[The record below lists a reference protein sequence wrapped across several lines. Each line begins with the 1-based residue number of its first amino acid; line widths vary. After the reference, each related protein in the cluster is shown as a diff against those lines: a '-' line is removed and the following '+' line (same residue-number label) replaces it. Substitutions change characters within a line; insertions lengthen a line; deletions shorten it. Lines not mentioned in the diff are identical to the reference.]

1 MANTINFILTN
12 AANELIPKI
21 LNGKTL
27 NFTRMAVGDGF
38 SYDTTVARGF
48 KNLVNEVLSIDIT
61 KNEILTSSSVRI
73 TSAFKNTDVQKEFYY
88 REVGLFAQ
96 DPDTG
101 EEVLYAYGNR
111 NDAAEL
117 ITPTGSNVVTKQ
129 LIFIIAVGDSANVT
143 FNVNADVYALQSDML
158 NVQEKLKQFET
169 GKSNKDLSNTGMI
182 TNCLL
187 EVPQR
192 IKYELKDGVLTIKAG
207 TVLIVPYGTVD
218 LSATHTVGS
227 NFLHQNYK
235 VVYTQYDSDGKF
247 FVWVELQEDLIHTT
261 QGILTESGMEFIL
274 PEMNWATDWGLES
287 ILSGET
293 PPTGNRFF
301 YNTQTNYVEWYDNNK
316 IIHLGF
322 SLPIMITNKENGIPT
337 SITQVFNGMGYIGST
352 IWVDKGVKGLIPNGI
367 NKDGTLANIN
377 TGTQELYMVTMDSIF
392 NGPYIMSLT
401 TGPEYSIAELYHKH
415 ADYVYRQNEKPQG
428 FDKWWYH
435 VSENQWKYIHEN
447 GEIANYWWLDVCI
460 CNIKNGIITSLTPF
474 ETFNAVNKSS
484 DKQWLSGL
492 GMPSE
497 KYIDLAIDMTTQYHA
512 PANGYYVLKGYSTA
526 SGYLALYNTALDIY
540 DARYAP
546 YTGALV
552 TPIIKVR
559 KGDVIMLEGDL
570 VYSNASFRFYYA
582 QGEVN

>member
-48 KNLVNEVLSIDIT
+48 KTLANEVLSIDIT

-88 REVGLFAQ
+88 REVGLYAQ

-158 NVQEKLKQFET
+158 NVQENLKQFET
-169 GKSNKDLSNTGMI
+169 GKANKDLSNTGMI

-352 IWVDKGVKGLIPNGI
+352 VFVLPGVKGLIPNGR
-367 NKDGTLANIN
+367 NADGTFNNVEYTTNQIVTFIAS
-377 TGTQELYMVTMDSIF
+377 TGTTAFKYIKFLNPSNLTGYRGIKQSIF
-392 NGPYIMSLT
+392 SGLDKDKPVQGNSIYYATDTNFYYQISDGVTNKVELFPIMAYDWNGS
-401 TGPEYSIAELYHKH
+401 K
-415 ADYVYRQNEKPQG
+415 
-428 FDKWWYH
+428 
-435 VSENQWKYIHEN
+435 
-447 GEIANYWWLDVCI
+447 
-460 CNIKNGIITSLTPF
+460 ITSF
-474 ETFNAVNKSS
+474 EPYATFKAVDYNYYEKKIKELESR
-484 DKQWLSGL
+484 LSL
-492 GMPSE
+492 LE
-497 KYIDLAIDMTTQYHA
+497 
-512 PANGYYVLKGYSTA
+512 ANQ
-526 SGYLALYNTALDIY
+526 NI
-540 DARYAP
+540 
-546 YTGALV
+546 
-552 TPIIKVR
+552 
-559 KGDVIMLEGDL
+559 
-570 VYSNASFRFYYA
+570 
-582 QGEVN
+582 